1 MSPRPDRD
9 YYEVLGVAPGAPLA
23 EIKRSYRRLAMQW
36 HPDKN
41 PGDLDSED
49 RFKEIN
55 EAYAVLSDPERRA
68 HYDRFGH
75 AGGPGV
81 SSGGAGFGSVA
92 EVFEGLFS
100 DVFGGRKKRRAGR
113 DLRYTLEVSFEEA
126 AFGCDKTIRF
136 PTRRDCET
144 CDGTGAKQGGL
155 RTCAACH
162 GKGELKAGTGLLNV
176 TRPCSTCAGA
186 GKVVVDA
193 CPTCEGAGLRPIE
206 REFSVKVAPGSKDG
220 NVRMVAREGEP
231 GRRGG
236 SPGDLHVLLRVKP
249 HPLFKRD
256 GHDVVCDVPIS
267 FTQAALGAQVEVPT
281 LDGKVKMRVPEGTQS
296 GRVFRLRGKGIPREG
311 GAATVRGDQLVRLMV
326 ETPTHLSER
335 QRELLEELAHVA
347 GEARSQP
354 RRRRFLE
361 RVKVLFE

>member
-1 MSPRPDRD
+1 MANRPDRD
-9 YYEVLGVAPGAPLA
+9 YYEVLGVARGAPLA
-23 EIKRSYRRLAMQW
+23 EIKRAYRRLAMQW

-41 PGDLDSED
+41 PDDPDSED

-55 EAYAVLSDPERRA
+55 EAYAVLSEPERRA

-81 SSGGAGFGSVA
+81 SAGGAGFGSVA
-92 EVFEGLFS
+92 EVFEGLIS
-100 DVFGGRKKRRAGR
+100 DVFGGRKRRAAGR

-126 AFGCDKTIRF
+126 AFGCEKTIRF
-136 PTRRDCET
+136 PTRRDCEP
-144 CDGTGAKQGGL
+144 CGGTGAKQGGL

-162 GKGELKAGTGLLNV
+162 GKGEIRAGSGLLNV
-176 TRPCSTCAGA
+176 GRPCSTCAGA
-186 GKVVVDA
+186 GKVVAFA

-206 REFSVKVAPGSKDG
+206 REFTVKVHPSSKDG
-220 NVRMVAREGEP
+220 SVRMVPREGEP

-236 SPGDLHVLLRVKP
+236 APGDLHVILRVQP

-256 GHDVVCDVPIS
+256 GVDVICEVPIS
-267 FTQAALGAQVEVPT
+267 FTQAALGSQVEVPT

-296 GRVFRLRGKGIPREG
+296 GRVFRLRGKGIPRDG
-311 GAATVRGDQLVRLMV
+311 GQVRGDQLVRLVV
-326 ETPTHLSER
+326 ETPTQLSDR
-335 QRELLEELAHVA
+335 QRALLEELAAHG